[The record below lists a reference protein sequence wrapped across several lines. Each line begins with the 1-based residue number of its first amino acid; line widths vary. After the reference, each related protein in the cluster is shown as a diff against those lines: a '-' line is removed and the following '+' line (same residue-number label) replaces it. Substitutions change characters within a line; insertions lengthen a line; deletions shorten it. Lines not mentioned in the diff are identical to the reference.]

1 MPLASGYQLAD
12 GDVRIVCQVCGDD
25 TPPAAISDAEVG

>member
-12 GDVRIVCQVCGDD
+12 GDVRIVSQLFGDD